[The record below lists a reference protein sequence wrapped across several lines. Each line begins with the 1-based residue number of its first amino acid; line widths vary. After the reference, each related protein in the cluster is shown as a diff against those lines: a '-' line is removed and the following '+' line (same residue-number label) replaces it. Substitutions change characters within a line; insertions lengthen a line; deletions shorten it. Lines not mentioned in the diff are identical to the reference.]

1 MKRIRILI
9 AMLLIA
15 QAASGQSQTEI
26 INVPSKVFNE
36 VRKVKVSLPK
46 GYYNYPN
53 RKYIVA
59 YLFDAQ
65 SDAFFN
71 FIKATVDYLTADG
84 YISPLILV
92 GISSSN
98 RQYELTSKAGTK
110 QGISYFQKSGGADLL
125 ALNLKD
131 EILPEIQKKYR
142 CNSYTIG
149 IGHSL
154 GGTFLTYCLIKFPEI
169 FNTSIVISPNYHY
182 DNEQIVHKFDSLA
195 NPQSL
200 NHKFL
205 YIAHGKGD
213 AYEEKFKPGTQKID
227 SLLVKKNIPG
237 LKWQVKS
244 LDNDSHG
251 TTATEGI
258 FKGLMAL
265 YKQFTLPYD
274 QFLNYINDP
283 KKPFIENIKGFYKGQ
298 SDWASI
304 QLPLIDDLNNIGYNC
319 FYLNKKAEAVEV
331 FEWALSMYPDDINL
345 HDSMG
350 EIQQSTG
357 NNKEALHY
365 YSKGLTIVEQQ
376 RSDLETKTYQK
387 LVKGFQERIN
397 SISTPK

>member
-1 MKRIRILI
+1 VIV
-9 AMLLIA
+9 

-26 INVPSKVFNE
+26 INIPSKVFNV
-36 VRKVKVSLPK
+36 VRKVKISLPK

-71 FIKATVDYLTADG
+71 FIKATIDYLTSDG

-92 GISSSN
+92 GISSGN
-98 RQYELTSKAGTK
+98 RQYELTPKAETK
-110 QGISYFQKSGGADLL
+110 QGMSYFQKSGGADLL

-131 EILPEIQKKYR
+131 EILPEIHKRYR

-169 FNTSIVISPNYHY
+169 FNASIVISPNYHY
-182 DNEQIVHKFDSLA
+182 DNEQMVHKFDSLT
-195 NPQSL
+195 NLKTLS
-200 NHKFL
+200 NKFL
-205 YIAHGKGD
+205 YIAYGKGD
-213 AYEEKFKPGTQKID
+213 AYEEKFKPGTKKMD
-227 SLLVKKNIPG
+227 SLLIKKNIHG

-265 YKQFTLPYD
+265 YKQFTLPYE
-274 QFLNYINDP
+274 QFLNYINDTA
-283 KKPFIENIKGFYKGQ
+283 KPFIENVKGFYKVQ
-298 SDWASI
+298 SAWAGI
-304 QLPLIDDLNNIGYNC
+304 QLPLVDDLNNIGYNC
-319 FYLNKKAEAVEV
+319 FYLNKKAEAAEV
-331 FEWALSMYPDDINL
+331 FEWALFMYRDDINL
-345 HDSMG
+345 YDSMG

-376 RSDLETKTYQK
+376 KSNLETKTYQK
-387 LVKGFQERIN
+387 LMKGFQERIK